1 VTVGGNHLV
10 DPAGPAVLDFIRE
23 IIADGVPA

>member
-10 DPAGPAVLDFIRE
+10 DPAGPAVLGFIRE
-23 IIADGVPA
+23 VIADGVPV